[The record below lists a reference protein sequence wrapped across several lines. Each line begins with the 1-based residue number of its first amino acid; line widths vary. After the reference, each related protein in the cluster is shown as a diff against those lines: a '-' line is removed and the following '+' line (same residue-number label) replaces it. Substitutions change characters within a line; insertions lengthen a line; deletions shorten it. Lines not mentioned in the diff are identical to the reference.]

1 MKKTILWVWLLGMSA
16 FAPKTNFGVHN
27 LKISIEGIPT
37 IKGQVYVLLFNQAI
51 GFPMN
56 QAKAYKKFKEKVN
69 GNKLTIQV
77 ENLPAGKYA
86 IVAFHDA
93 NSNDA
98 LDKNWLGSPRESYGF
113 SNIQDEFCGTPSFQ
127 QTSFE
132 VNDKSESV
140 VVKFT
145 SIK

>member
-1 MKKTILWVWLLGMSA
+1 MKKTMLLAWALGMCA
-16 FAPKTNFGVHN
+16 FAPRTESGNYPLRITV
-27 LKISIEGIPT
+27 EGIPS

-56 QAKAYKKFKEKVN
+56 QTKAYKKLKGKVS
-69 GNKLTIQV
+69 GATLTLTT
-77 ENLPAGKYA
+77 ENLPTGKYA

-113 SNIQDEFCGTPSFQ
+113 SSINDEFCGTPSFQ
-127 QTSFE
+127 QTAFE
-132 VNDKSESV
+132 VNEKSGSV
-140 VVKFT
+140 VVKLT

>member
-1 MKKTILWVWLLGMSA
+1 V
-16 FAPKTNFGVHN
+16 F
-27 LKISIEGIPT
+27 
-37 IKGQVYVLLFNQAI
+37 VLLFNQAI

-56 QAKAYKKFKEKVN
+56 QAKAYKKLKGKVD
-69 GNKLTIQV
+69 GSKVSLMA

-93 NSNDA
+93 NSNDNF
-98 LDKNWLGSPRESYGF
+98 DKSWLGSPRESYGF
-113 SNIQDEFCGTPSFQ
+113 SSIQDEFCGTPSFQ

-132 VNDKSESV
+132 VNGKANTVSV
-140 VVKFT
+140 KLT